1 MDGWMDGWMNASN
14 RATKLAY
21 IIQRTHLC
29 FSFVLDRDSNYAAI
43 LADRQVMAC
52 SPSTAGKESFY
63 FGYIAHNYHSKSH
76 WRHDAR
82 VATNCILPASFSF

>member
-1 MDGWMDGWMNASN
+1 MAS
-14 RATKLAY
+14 LC
-21 IIQRTHLC
+21 IIQLTHLLV

-63 FGYIAHNYHSKSH
+63 FGYIAHNYHSKFQS
-76 WRHDAR
+76 RPDTR
-82 VATNCILPASFSF
+82 VLTLLHTTMLASFSF